1 MKQSAWACAALNIL
15 AILTCS
21 AGNHAPPAGRTAAV
35 VSEPAAIV
43 DQKPESDAALIKP
56 GRSVGVLHLGDTR
69 DKLIKVLGEKLE
81 EYTYDD
87 PVKYSEM
94 HWYDA
99 EADRNG
105 IFAYLKDGRVFQIES
120 DTPRYRT
127 AEGVTSDATPESVHS
142 KYPDLQ
148 AYILLGSGSKVNGGR
163 DLVYWVD
170 RQRGIAFEFYYN
182 SKAKKRRVSKTIV
195 FEPGSEFQPEG
206 HVSSPQELR
215 KLKAF
220 ALEG

>member
-1 MKQSAWACAALNIL
+1 MKQRFALAALNVL
-15 AILTCS
+15 ALVGCS
-21 AGNHAPPAGRTAAV
+21 
-35 VSEPAAIV
+35 VSNQGSPAALPTV
-43 DQKPESDAALIKP
+43 RRSERTVAPSQEPSDNALIRP
-56 GRSVGVLHLGDTR
+56 GRSVGPVQLGDTR
-69 DKLIKVLGEKLE
+69 EKLIKVLGEKLE
-81 EYTYDD
+81 EYTYND

-94 HWYDA
+94 HWYDL

-105 IFAYLKDGRVFQIES
+105 IFAYLRDGRVFQIES

-127 AEGVTSDATPESVHS
+127 AEGITSDATPESVHS

-148 AYILLGSGSKVNGGR
+148 AYVLRGSGSKVNGGR

-206 HVSSPQELR
+206 HVSSPQELHG
-215 KLKAF
+215 LKAF
-220 ALEG
+220 ALQR